1 MTTQRN
7 RNEGLMTYN
16 IGKELKELTKQCKQV
31 NWSMYVKKAIEDR
44 LHIEK
49 ELEGIRRK
57 EMTIKLK

>member
-1 MTTQRN
+1 
-7 RNEGLMTYN
+7 MTYN